1 MISFVMGL
9 PGAGKTTFLTW
20 ACIRALAD
28 KSLDVGHFSYKR
40 PLGDVRH
47 YKRVF
52 SNIPIDGTYKL
63 DFEMLGKY
71 EYDDSL
77 LVIDEAGSLADS
89 RNWKAFDNDLRD
101 FINMHRHYQCDI
113 IICSQ
118 SFDIDKKIRDRVAQ
132 VFYLDKFGA
141 FTRIRPLK
149 KDWHF
154 ERQITEEYEMAP
166 PIATTWLWRWLY
178 YSAFDSFDAPP
189 LPPNPSPLWS
199 EVVTVHKYIPRRKQF
214 AAAVKAA
221 AQRSA
226 AALRRRIDT
235 VKGKL
240 HDRRRKTD
248 FEELDSEYRDS
259 T

>member
-101 FINMHRHYQCDI
+101 FINMHRHYHCEQI
-113 IICSQ
+113 IMSQ
-118 SFDIDKKIRDRVAQ
+118 
-132 VFYLDKFGA
+132 
-141 FTRIRPLK
+141 
-149 KDWHF
+149 
-154 ERQITEEYEMAP
+154 
-166 PIATTWLWRWLY
+166 
-178 YSAFDSFDAPP
+178 
-189 LPPNPSPLWS
+189 
-199 EVVTVHKYIPRRKQF
+199 
-214 AAAVKAA
+214 
-221 AQRSA
+221 
-226 AALRRRIDT
+226 
-235 VKGKL
+235 
-240 HDRRRKTD
+240 
-248 FEELDSEYRDS
+248 
-259 T
+259 